1 MQLQP
6 LPPLSLVP
14 VVAVAAL
21 IVVVSPEVGDGRQHE
36 GGADVHSPA
45 LQVLQRLLH
54 IAWHTTQTQHEHKP
68 PVTSRGPP
76 PSGSLANRA
85 ALQATS
91 GATTRPVPYLRP
103 KSATKTLPHALRQPP
118 AYGTASPTSW
128 LRQAAQPNPTDLLGG
143 VVEHGLDDLL
153 LEGRQVLGD
162 LSRRQTR

>member
-85 ALQATS
+85 ATTS
-91 GATTRPVPYLRP
+91 YQRRYDKASPLSTPQVRYQQPVPRP
-103 KSATKTLPHALRQPP
+103 
-118 AYGTASPTSW
+118 
-128 LRQAAQPNPTDLLGG
+128 
-143 VVEHGLDDLL
+143 
-153 LEGRQVLGD
+153 
-162 LSRRQTR
+162 